1 MFRITTINEDDPWNI
16 ESKIYHFKELGLIPT
31 SLGPIE
37 KRITDRQSIAMHK
50 LSYAAAGVG
59 TITAAAV
66 LTKKIKKT
74 LGKD

>member
-1 MFRITTINEDDPWNI
+1 M
-16 ESKIYHFKELGLIPT
+16 
-31 SLGPIE
+31 E
-37 KRITDRQSIAMHK
+37 KSYSEA
-50 LSYAAAGVG
+50 YAAAGVG